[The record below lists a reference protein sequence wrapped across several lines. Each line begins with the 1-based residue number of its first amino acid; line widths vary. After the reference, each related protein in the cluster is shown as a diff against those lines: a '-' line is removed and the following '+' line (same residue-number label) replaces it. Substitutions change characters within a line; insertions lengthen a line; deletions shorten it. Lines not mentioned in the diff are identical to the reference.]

1 MAPTSPSP
9 EPNVAT
15 VVNIE
20 PSQPYPTGAPPD
32 FSAVV
37 LRVHTPQENTEA
49 AHWEAQSEEN
59 LAAGGII
66 AGAEAYVPAEP
77 EVRRDWVS
85 QPRSSWYS
93 VLVSSC

>member
-9 EPNVAT
+9 ELNVAT
-15 VVNIE
+15 VVTIE

-59 LAAGGII
+59 LAAGGMIS
-66 AGAEAYVPAEP
+66 GGLPYEP
-77 EVRRDWVS
+77 EVVEDAKETAKADARTGRR
-85 QPRSSWYS
+85 
-93 VLVSSC
+93 